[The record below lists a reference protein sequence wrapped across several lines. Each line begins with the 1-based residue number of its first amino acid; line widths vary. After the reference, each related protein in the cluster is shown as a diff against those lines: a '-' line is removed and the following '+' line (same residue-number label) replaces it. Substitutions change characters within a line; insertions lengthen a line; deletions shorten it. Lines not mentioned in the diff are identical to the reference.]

1 MSFNNGKITA
11 YLSKT
16 RLIVLAT
23 VKDGKPALRN
33 MAAFAADGTSPV
45 FSTHKDTD
53 KVRQMEANPHVS
65 ILFVHEKQRLRSVIN
80 ITIDG
85 IAHRVDDKDGQ
96 ERIISLIG
104 ARNELYRNRAAMGNL
119 AEQVFYRVEPIEIK
133 IIDFGKSPS
142 PRGVQLIRM
151 DNVKRWRA
159 AKVGAQISANQVR
172 NFDNEKR
179 AGSVHD

>member
-1 MSFNNGKITA
+1 
-11 YLSKT
+11 
-16 RLIVLAT
+16 
-23 VKDGKPALRN
+23 
-33 MAAFAADGTSPV
+33 
-45 FSTHKDTD
+45 
-53 KVRQMEANPHVS
+53 
-65 ILFVHEKQRLRSVIN
+65 
-80 ITIDG
+80 
-85 IAHRVDDKDGQ
+85 
-96 ERIISLIG
+96 
-104 ARNELYRNRAAMGNL
+104 MGNL